1 MKKFL
6 SMMTVFA
13 AVILSCGCG
22 NMQPAKIQ
30 SVDTAM
36 GTVIQQNIYSTD
48 KQSEA
53 AEEILALLHRLEE
66 EELSRRLDTSEVWA
80 ANEAAGKEEGILLS
94 PELSEIIERS
104 LEIWRQSGGAFDVTM
119 GPVVQLW
126 NIDGWAS
133 GEREGSFEL
142 PEKESLCDALEHCG
156 SEKLQ
161 LDGTRLIMQEEMQ
174 LDFGAVGKGIALD
187 RILAYLQKKEGI
199 TGAIISAGGSVLTY
213 GEKPDGTCWKVGIVN
228 PADTSTNIGVLSLE
242 GQWCVST
249 SGDYERYVEK
259 DGIRYHHI
267 INPATGYPADSGGAG
282 VTILSKDGFLSDAL
296 STACFILG
304 KEAGMKLA
312 ESYDAE
318 VLFVEKD
325 GSISMTEGMRAVYTE
340 NR

>member
-267 INPATGYPADSGGAG
+267 INPATGYPADSGVAG